1 MTFLNPAVLIGL
13 LAGIIPIALHFINL
27 RKLKKIDFS
36 TLYFMEELRKSKI
49 RKLKFRQW
57 LLLLLRLLLII
68 FLVLAFAKPAV
79 KSGIGI
85 AGERAKQTAM
95 FILDD
100 SPSMT
105 APASNASVFNEAKSA
120 IKEVASRF
128 TNDDILYLQPL
139 SASGKSYA
147 KLNRDKL
154 LKLLPSIHATDVHS
168 SLSGQI
174 IRGVHFI
181 AGSKTLK
188 KEILVFSDFQKTGL
202 DSATLQKVLAENPGV
217 RIYLLPINGIV
228 KHDISIYSFKLKTRL
243 ISENSPLEFSV
254 VEKNSGETGEENR
267 TSLFLNKKRV
277 AQSSASLTAG
287 ETKRILLRTNL
298 SGGGFIAAS
307 ARLSD
312 DDLLFNNNAHFS
324 FYVKTKRKILLVS
337 AKGEELSF
345 VRLAL
350 NAAQIN
356 NKVKAITF
364 SKLDYENLGEYDA
377 IFVAGLPAKFLS
389 KVKNYVNKGGG
400 LVVFPSAKSPVDFQ
414 NLINKF
420 SLGKYYGV
428 SNSDSGFP
436 LLFDKVNLSDPVFEG
451 LFKNKRDAKIN
462 SPKIIKHI
470 RIKTEGA
477 GRTIISLEDKSSFLS
492 RFKYGRGKIFVF
504 NITPAMGWSDFP
516 VTPIFAP
523 LMNRIVLYLTSRE
536 NQGTPIFAGSG
547 YKIIKGL
554 FNGSTVKV
562 VTPDEREIIINSD
575 ELGNKNFYTF
585 KATKFAGIYKVF
597 SGKTLVDEF
606 AVNVNPSES
615 ELKYFSADKLKKIF
629 RAGKNKGLVK
639 IIPQREN
646 YSQSLLLESKGS
658 ELWRLFLFLSL
669 LCALLEMIVA
679 RTGKNEFMNFI
690 GK

>member
-85 AGERAKQTAM
+85 AGERAKETAL

-105 APASNASVFNEAKSA
+105 APAVNGSVFNEAKSA

-128 TNDDILYLQPL
+128 TNDDLLYLQPL
-139 SASGKSYA
+139 SASGKSYV

-168 SLSGQI
+168 SLSRQI
-174 IRGVHFI
+174 IKGVHFI
-181 AGSKTLK
+181 AKSKTLK
-188 KEILVFSDFQKTGL
+188 KEILAFSDFQKTEF
-202 DSATLQKVLAENPGV
+202 DSAALRKALAENPGV

-228 KHDISIYSFKLKTRL
+228 KHDISISSFKLKTRL

-254 VEKNSGETGEENR
+254 VEKNGGETEEEDR
-267 TSLFLNKKRV
+267 ISLFLNKKRV
-277 AQSSASLTAG
+277 AQSSASVAAG
-287 ETKRILLRTNL
+287 ESKRISLRTDL
-298 SGGGFIAAS
+298 SGGGFIPAS
-307 ARLSD
+307 VRLSD
-312 DDLLFNNNAHFS
+312 DDLLFNNSAFFS

-337 AKGEELSF
+337 AKAGELNF

-350 NAAQIN
+350 NAAHIN
-356 NKVKAITF
+356 NMVKTITF
-364 SKLDYENLGEYDA
+364 SKFDYENLGNYDA
-377 IFVAGLPAKFLS
+377 VFIAGLPAKFLS

-400 LVVFPSAKSPVDFQ
+400 LVVFPSEKSPSDFQ
-414 NLINKF
+414 NFIKKF

-428 SNSDSGFP
+428 SKSESGFP

-470 RIKTEGA
+470 RIKTEGV

-492 RFKYGRGKIFVF
+492 RYKYGRGRIFVF
-504 NITPAMGWSDFP
+504 NVTPAMEWGDFP

-523 LMNRIVLYLTSRE
+523 LMNRIVLFLTSPKNLR
-536 NQGTPIFAGSG
+536 TPIFAGDG
-547 YKIIKGL
+547 YKIKKAL
-554 FNGSTVKV
+554 FSGATVKV
-562 VTPDEREIIINSD
+562 VAPDEREIIINSD
-575 ELGNKNFYTF
+575 ELENKSFYTF
-585 KATKFAGIYKVF
+585 KATKLAGIYKVF

-615 ELKYFSADKLKKIF
+615 EMKYFSANELKKIF
-629 RAGKNKGLVK
+629 KVGKNKGLVK
-639 IIPQREN
+639 IIPQMEN
-646 YSQSLLLESKGS
+646 YSQSLFLESKGS